1 LTDRDRAQGSLASR
15 VNELAALYEF
25 TEQLFR
31 TKSSA
36 DIYSAGMDAVR
47 TALGCTRVAILL
59 FDDHG
64 VMRFVAWRGLSEEYR
79 DAVTGHSPWSA
90 EEAEPSP
97 VCIDDVDHA
106 DLSATL
112 KALLRR
118 ERIGALAFIPLLA
131 HGKLIGKFMIYY
143 DRPRP
148 FGDAEIDLALT
159 IARQLGFAIERSRAE
174 AALRG
179 REAALED
186 IINRTPFMLTR
197 CNRAFKFLFVSRAYA
212 EMIGLPPEA
221 IIGKPIRDVIGE
233 EAFNMIV
240 PNVERVLRG
249 DRVEYEHAIP
259 LRTIGTRVLRGVY
272 TPEVDDKG
280 VVQSWLG
287 SLLDIT
293 ERKQAELRLAAL
305 NERLE
310 AEVERRTRERD
321 RIWNVSE
328 DLLGVS
334 TFAGYF
340 VGINPAWTKTLGWS
354 DAEIKSLHVNE
365 LRHPDDAPHSLAARD
380 QLARGGPT
388 VRIENRFQHKD
399 GSWRWIA
406 WTMTADDG
414 LIYVAGRHVSA
425 EKEAAAAL
433 ERAHQQ
439 LANAQKM
446 EALGQL
452 TGGVAHDFNNLLMI
466 VGGYAQSLKRRRVE
480 AKDVRALEAIEA
492 AVSRGESLTRQL
504 LSFSRRQPL
513 DPVVTHPAAA
523 VDAIRDVLSGS
534 TRVNIDLSIDIAKG
548 TWPIRVDRSEF
559 ALALVNIAINAR
571 DSMPEG
577 GRLSISTENV
587 ALQLGD
593 IPDGL
598 SGDHVALRIADTG
611 CGIAA
616 NVLPRVF
623 EPFFTT
629 KEVDKGTGL
638 GLSQVYGFARRSGGT
653 VIIAS
658 ELQRGTTVTVY
669 LPRSRGRPLAPPTEP
684 SAPHRRGRQETILVV
699 EDNSDV
705 RSVAVALLAELGY
718 QTVEAETAAA
728 GVDMLERGHVDL
740 VFTDVVLPGAM
751 DGLALAQ
758 KITTVRPELPVVLTT
773 GYARSLDGDPGYA
786 VLRKP
791 YDLSSLGRVIR
802 AAIDAKGGRQ
812 PAGRGQRP
820 AVKPSFAR

>member
-1 LTDRDRAQGSLASR
+1 MERRRSRAKPG
-15 VNELAALYEF
+15 
-25 TEQLFR
+25 
-31 TKSSA
+31 
-36 DIYSAGMDAVR
+36 
-47 TALGCTRVAILL
+47 
-59 FDDHG
+59 
-64 VMRFVAWRGLSEEYR
+64 
-79 DAVTGHSPWSA
+79 
-90 EEAEPSP
+90 
-97 VCIDDVDHA
+97 DVDHA

-571 DSMPEG
+571 ELDARGRPTVDLHRERRAATWRHPGRPFRRPCRAAHRRHRLRDRG
-577 GRLSISTENV
+577 GRS
-587 ALQLGD
+587 A
-593 IPDGL
+593 PR
-598 SGDHVALRIADTG
+598 LRA
-611 CGIAA
+611 
-616 NVLPRVF
+616 VLHHQRGGQ
-623 EPFFTT
+623 
-629 KEVDKGTGL
+629 GTGL

-812 PAGRGQRP
+812 PTGRGQRP

>member
-1 LTDRDRAQGSLASR
+1 MTDRDRAQGSLASR

-25 TEQLFR
+25 TERLFR

-79 DAVTGHSPWSA
+79 DAVAGHSPWSA

-97 VCIDDVDHA
+97 VCIDDVAHA

-174 AALRG
+174 DALRG

-221 IIGKPIRDVIGE
+221 IIGKPIRDIIGE

-340 VGINPAWTKTLGWS
+340 VSINPAWTKTLGWS

-388 VRIENRFQHKD
+388 VRIENRFRHKD

-406 WTMTADDG
+406 WTMTTDDG

-466 VGGYAQSLKRRRVE
+466 VGGYAQSLKRRRAE

-534 TRVNIDLSIDIAKG
+534 TRVNIDLSIGIAKG

-587 ALQLGD
+587 TLQPGD

-616 NVLPRVF
+616 DVLPRVF

-669 LPRSRGRPLAPPTEP
+669 LPRSRGRPRRRRPNRARRTGADDRKP
-684 SAPHRRGRQETILVV
+684 SWSSKTTATCEA
-699 EDNSDV
+699 S
-705 RSVAVALLAELGY
+705 RSRCWRSSATR
-718 QTVEAETAAA
+718 TVEAETAAA

-812 PAGRGQRP
+812 PARGQRP

>member
-616 NVLPRVF
+616 DVLPRVF

-812 PAGRGQRP
+812 PGRGQRP

>member
-1 LTDRDRAQGSLASR
+1 MTDRDRAQGSLASR

-25 TEQLFR
+25 TETLFR
-31 TKSSA
+31 TKSPA

-47 TALGCTRVAILL
+47 TALGCTRAAILL

-79 DAVTGHSPWSA
+79 DAVAGHSPWSA
-90 EEAEPSP
+90 EETEPSP
-97 VCIDDVDHA
+97 VCIDDVVHA

-174 AALRG
+174 DALRG

-233 EAFNMIV
+233 QAFNMIL
-240 PNVERVLRG
+240 PNVERVQRG

-259 LRTIGTRVLRGVY
+259 LRTIGTRVMRGIY
-272 TPEVDDKG
+272 TPEIDDKG
-280 VVQSWLG
+280 MVQSWLG

-340 VGINPAWTKTLGWS
+340 VSINPAWTKTLGWS
-354 DAEIKSLHVNE
+354 EAEIKSLHVNE
-365 LRHPDDAPHSLAARD
+365 LRHPDDAPLSLAARD
-380 QLARGGPT
+380 QLARGGPS
-388 VRIENRFQHKD
+388 VRIENRFRHKD

-466 VGGYAQSLKRRRVE
+466 VGGYAESLKRRRVE

-492 AVSRGESLTRQL
+492 AVSRGESLTRRL

-587 ALQLGD
+587 TLQPGD

-616 NVLPRVF
+616 DILPRVF

-629 KEVDKGTGL
+629 KAVDKGTGL

-669 LPRSRGRPLAPPTEP
+669 LPRSRGRLSAPPAEQ

-705 RSVAVALLAELGY
+705 RSVAVSLLAELGY

-740 VFTDVVLPGAM
+740 VFTDVVLPGERW
-751 DGLALAQ
+751 
-758 KITTVRPELPVVLTT
+758 TVSHSRR
-773 GYARSLDGDPGYA
+773 RSRRCD
-786 VLRKP
+786 R
-791 YDLSSLGRVIR
+791 SF
-802 AAIDAKGGRQ
+802 
-812 PAGRGQRP
+812 
-820 AVKPSFAR
+820 PSC

>member
-1 LTDRDRAQGSLASR
+1 M
-15 VNELAALYEF
+15 YEF
-25 TEQLFR
+25 TERLFR

-47 TALGCTRVAILL
+47 TALGCTRVDILL

-79 DAVTGHSPWSA
+79 DAVAGHSPWSA

-97 VCIDDVDHA
+97 VCIDDVAHA

-174 AALRG
+174 DALRG

-221 IIGKPIRDVIGE
+221 IIGKPIRDIIGE

-340 VGINPAWTKTLGWS
+340 VSINPAWTKTLGWS

-388 VRIENRFQHKD
+388 VRIENRFRHKD

-406 WTMTADDG
+406 WTMTTDDG

-466 VGGYAQSLKRRRVE
+466 VGGYAQSLKRRRAE

-523 VDAIRDVLSGS
+523 VDDIRDVLSGS
-534 TRVNIDLSIDIAKG
+534 TRVNIDLSIGIAKG

-587 ALQLGD
+587 TLQPGD

-616 NVLPRVF
+616 DVLPRVF

-658 ELQRGTTVTVY
+658 ELRRGTTVTVY
-669 LPRSRGRPLAPPTEP
+669 LPRSRGRLPAPPTEQ

-705 RSVAVALLAELGY
+705 RSVAVSLLAELGY
-718 QTVEAETAAA
+718 RTVEAETAAA

-812 PAGRGQRP
+812 PARGQRP

>member
-1 LTDRDRAQGSLASR
+1 MTDRDRAQGSLASR

-25 TEQLFR
+25 TERLFR

-97 VCIDDVDHA
+97 ACIDDVDHA
-106 DLSATL
+106 DLSTTL

-148 FGDAEIDLALT
+148 FADAEIDLALT

-174 AALRG
+174 DALRG

-221 IIGKPIRDVIGE
+221 IIGKPIRDIIGE

-340 VGINPAWTKTLGWS
+340 VSINPAWTKTLGWS

-388 VRIENRFQHKD
+388 VRIENRFRHKD

-406 WTMTADDG
+406 WTMTTDDG

-587 ALQLGD
+587 TLQPGD

-616 NVLPRVF
+616 DVLPRVF

-669 LPRSRGRPLAPPTEP
+669 LPRSRGRPLAAPTEP

-705 RSVAVALLAELGY
+705 RSVAVSLLAELGY

-812 PAGRGQRP
+812 PARGQRP

>member
-1 LTDRDRAQGSLASR
+1 
-15 VNELAALYEF
+15 
-25 TEQLFR
+25 
-31 TKSSA
+31 
-36 DIYSAGMDAVR
+36 M
-47 TALGCTRVAILL
+47 
-59 FDDHG
+59 
-64 VMRFVAWRGLSEEYR
+64 
-79 DAVTGHSPWSA
+79 
-90 EEAEPSP
+90 
-97 VCIDDVDHA
+97 
-106 DLSATL
+106 
-112 KALLRR
+112 
-118 ERIGALAFIPLLA
+118 
-131 HGKLIGKFMIYY
+131 
-143 DRPRP
+143 
-148 FGDAEIDLALT
+148 
-159 IARQLGFAIERSRAE
+159 
-174 AALRG
+174 
-179 REAALED
+179 
-186 IINRTPFMLTR
+186 
-197 CNRAFKFLFVSRAYA
+197 
-212 EMIGLPPEA
+212 
-221 IIGKPIRDVIGE
+221 
-233 EAFNMIV
+233 
-240 PNVERVLRG
+240 
-249 DRVEYEHAIP
+249 
-259 LRTIGTRVLRGVY
+259 
-272 TPEVDDKG
+272 
-280 VVQSWLG
+280 
-287 SLLDIT
+287 
-293 ERKQAELRLAAL
+293 
-305 NERLE
+305 
-310 AEVERRTRERD
+310 
-321 RIWNVSE
+321 
-328 DLLGVS
+328 
-334 TFAGYF
+334 
-340 VGINPAWTKTLGWS
+340 
-354 DAEIKSLHVNE
+354 
-365 LRHPDDAPHSLAARD
+365 
-380 QLARGGPT
+380 
-388 VRIENRFQHKD
+388 
-399 GSWRWIA
+399 
-406 WTMTADDG
+406 
-414 LIYVAGRHVSA
+414 
-425 EKEAAAAL
+425 
-433 ERAHQQ
+433 
-439 LANAQKM
+439 
-446 EALGQL
+446 
-452 TGGVAHDFNNLLMI
+452 
-466 VGGYAQSLKRRRVE
+466 
-480 AKDVRALEAIEA
+480 
-492 AVSRGESLTRQL
+492 

-577 GRLSISTENV
+577 GRLSISTEN
-587 ALQLGD
+587 ATLQPED
-593 IPDGL
+593 TPDGL

-616 NVLPRVF
+616 DILPRVF

-629 KEVDKGTGL
+629 KAVDKGTGL

-669 LPRSRGRPLAPPTEP
+669 LPRSRGRLSAPPAEQ

-705 RSVAVALLAELGY
+705 RSVAVSLLAELGY

>member
-1 LTDRDRAQGSLASR
+1 MTDRDRAQGSLASR

-174 AALRG
+174 DALRG

-492 AVSRGESLTRQL
+492 AVSRGK
-504 LSFSRRQPL
+504 
-513 DPVVTHPAAA
+513 A
-523 VDAIRDVLSGS
+523 
-534 TRVNIDLSIDIAKG
+534 
-548 TWPIRVDRSEF
+548 
-559 ALALVNIAINAR
+559 
-571 DSMPEG
+571 
-577 GRLSISTENV
+577 
-587 ALQLGD
+587 
-593 IPDGL
+593 
-598 SGDHVALRIADTG
+598 
-611 CGIAA
+611 
-616 NVLPRVF
+616 
-623 EPFFTT
+623 
-629 KEVDKGTGL
+629 
-638 GLSQVYGFARRSGGT
+638 
-653 VIIAS
+653 
-658 ELQRGTTVTVY
+658 
-669 LPRSRGRPLAPPTEP
+669 
-684 SAPHRRGRQETILVV
+684 
-699 EDNSDV
+699 
-705 RSVAVALLAELGY
+705 
-718 QTVEAETAAA
+718 
-728 GVDMLERGHVDL
+728 
-740 VFTDVVLPGAM
+740 
-751 DGLALAQ
+751 
-758 KITTVRPELPVVLTT
+758 
-773 GYARSLDGDPGYA
+773 
-786 VLRKP
+786 
-791 YDLSSLGRVIR
+791 
-802 AAIDAKGGRQ
+802 
-812 PAGRGQRP
+812 
-820 AVKPSFAR
+820 